1 LKSLNKRKM
10 KFKFNNI
17 RFFLGGSILALGMI
31 SCELDD
37 LDINVDPNSASQ
49 ASLEL
54 LLTNSQWEGISTF
67 GGGLNNTTMGFQAI
81 NTSSDDFNF
90 TNSSWN
96 GTWNFLY
103 SGPLKDLEE
112 LIAAADPETN
122 PKYLG
127 IAQIL
132 KAYYFTM
139 MVDLWGDVPYTQAFK
154 GNALGEEKILEPVYD
169 KGADIYADAFSLID
183 KGIANLTGTSGSVKG
198 DIIYGGNATKWIKM
212 ANSLKLRL
220 LIQTRNVQSNGAAI
234 QAIVTEGNYI
244 KSEADDFVLRYGA
257 LKNPDNRHPMYQA
270 GYVGGDAGYSYFGHQ
285 LMTEMLASKDPRT
298 PFYFKRQTA
307 TILNPEDP
315 TDKQTIPC
323 SQRTDCTY
331 GYFPLSN
338 FVTQAVYGKDASA
351 LSSKEA
357 AYLAGFFGRDRSDP
371 SGIPN
376 DNPLRTTTAAYPGAG
391 LFDATYGTT
400 GGNKYGKGDGI
411 FPIITSWMVKFYL
424 LEAQITLGVNSGSSD
439 ADLLASAL
447 TDQFAK
453 VWKVG
458 TTADANAKADVT
470 TWPASYSQWAVTYL
484 TQADYI
490 ANVKAAYPAA
500 GTENQKL
507 GYVLKQAWKANFG
520 NGFEGYNAFRRT
532 GLPADI
538 QTPMQLPRQ
547 YALSLP
553 YAQDEVNLN
562 SNTPS
567 KVYDSP
573 SSAVFWDSLKFQF

>member
-1 LKSLNKRKM
+1 M

-183 KGIANLTGTSGSVKG
+183 KGIANLTGTTGTVKG

-234 QAIVTEGNYI
+234 QAIVDGGNYI
-244 KSEADDFVLRYGA
+244 KSAADDFVLRYGA
-257 LKNPDNRHPMYQA
+257 MKNPDNRHPMYQA

-338 FVTQAVYGKDASA
+338 FVAQAVFGKDASA
-351 LSSKEA
+351 LTSKQA

-376 DNPLRTTTAAYPGAG
+376 DNPLRTTTGAYPGAG
-391 LFDATYGTT
+391 LFDATFGTT

-411 FPIITSWMVKFYL
+411 FPIITSWMTKFYI

-439 ADLLASAL
+439 ADLLAAAL

-453 VWKVG
+453 VWSVG
-458 TTADANAKADVT
+458 IAADANAKADVT
-470 TWPASYSQWAVTYL
+470 TWPDNYSQWAVEYK
-484 TQADYI
+484 TQSAFIAD
-490 ANVKAAYPAA
+490 VKAGYDATATQNA
-500 GTENQKL
+500 RL

-538 QTPMQLPRQ
+538 QAPMQLPRQ
-547 YALSLP
+547 YALSFP

-573 SSAVFWDSLKFQF
+573 SSAVFWDTLKFQF

>member
-1 LKSLNKRKM
+1 M

-17 RFFLGGSILALGMI
+17 RSFIGASIVALGMV

-54 LLTNSQWEGISTF
+54 LLTNSQWEGLSTF

-154 GNALGEEKILEPVYD
+154 GNALGDEKILEPVYD

-234 QAIVTEGNYI
+234 QAIVNEGNYI
-244 KSEADDFVLRYGA
+244 KSAADDFVLRYGA

-298 PFYFKRQTA
+298 PFYFKRQTT

-338 FVTQAVYGKDASA
+338 FVAQAVFGKDASA
-351 LSSKEA
+351 LSSKQA
-357 AYLAGFFGRDRSDP
+357 TYLAGFFGRDRSDP

-376 DNPLRTTTAAYPGAG
+376 DNPLRTTTGAYPGAG
-391 LFDATYGTT
+391 LFDATAGTT

-424 LEAQITLGVNSGSSD
+424 LEAQITLGVTTGSSED
-439 ADLLASAL
+439 ALLASAL

-453 VWKVG
+453 VWSVG

-470 TWPASYSQWAVTYL
+470 TWPTSYSQWAVEYK
-484 TQADYI
+484 TQSDFIAD
-490 ANVKAAYPAA
+490 VKAAYPAA
-500 GTENQKL
+500 GTQNQKL

-520 NGFEGYNAFRRT
+520 NGYEGYNAFRRT

-538 QTPMQLPRQ
+538 QAPMQLPRQ

>member
-1 LKSLNKRKM
+1 M

-234 QAIVTEGNYI
+234 QAIVNEGNYI
-244 KSEADDFVLRYGA
+244 KSAADDFVLRYGA

-538 QTPMQLPRQ
+538 QAPMQLPRQ

>member
-1 LKSLNKRKM
+1 M

-17 RFFLGGSILALGMI
+17 RSFIGASIVALGMV

-154 GNALGEEKILEPVYD
+154 GNALADEKILEPVYD

-234 QAIVTEGNYI
+234 QAIVNEGNYI
-244 KSEADDFVLRYGA
+244 KSAADDFVLRYGA

-298 PFYFKRQTA
+298 PFYFKRQTT

-338 FVTQAVYGKDASA
+338 FVAQAVFGSDASA
-351 LSSKEA
+351 LNPKQA

-376 DNPLRTTTAAYPGAG
+376 DNPLRTTTGAYPGAG
-391 LFDATYGTT
+391 LFDATAGTT

-424 LEAQITLGVNSGSSD
+424 LEAQITLGVTTGSSED
-439 ADLLASAL
+439 ALLASAL

-453 VWKVG
+453 VWSVG

-470 TWPASYSQWAVTYL
+470 TWPDSYSQWAVTYL
-484 TQADYI
+484 PQADYI

-538 QTPMQLPRQ
+538 QAPMQLPRQ